1 MKMKSLLY
9 PAMLA
14 FILTGVLAAQNT
26 AGDQPTKSESAAQA
40 PREDKSINA
49 YRLSFVLN
57 ELEDEKKINT
67 RQYALN
73 LVPGYEPSNELKIG
87 TRVPVEAKQGEM
99 QYIDLGTSIW
109 SRMVQHGD
117 AVELEV
123 HADMTNFADPGQSTR
138 PSTSMPLLRQLRI
151 NASTIA
157 TLGKPMVVGIV
168 DDPNSKRQYQLEV
181 TVSKLR

>member
-1 MKMKSLLY
+1 MALM
-9 PAMLA
+9 
-14 FILTGVLAAQNT
+14 LTGVLPAQNT
-26 AGDQPTKSESAAQA
+26 ADTASEKPESAAPA
-40 PREDKSINA
+40 PKQDKAFAA
-49 YRLSFVLN
+49 YRLSFTLN
-57 ELEDEKKINT
+57 ELEDGKTVNT

-99 QYIDLGTSIW
+99 QYIDVGTSIW
-109 SRMVQHGD
+109 SRMVQQGD

-123 HADMTNFADPGQSTR
+123 HADLSNFAVSDQSAHTA
-138 PSTSMPLLRQLRI
+138 TSMPLLRQLRI

-157 TLGKPMVVGIV
+157 TLGKPMVVGVV

-181 TVSKLR
+181 TVTKLR